1 MSLMSITSSKLNRT
15 DSGPPHS
22 VASTFHVLNLG
33 DEVASHT
40 HSKVPASVTES
51 LRSSVPGGSQTSADD
66 FYHDVPSSKKQ
77 KLEHFNIVSPNTH
90 TEMER
95 ILARLSPK
103 PQPSEAKLPVDQSL
117 FSRIPSE
124 QHLLKRHSHHM
135 FDDETNPD
143 FSDDHTDLDKS
154 PSSLP
159 SGEIPRTSTDLVETE
174 PSQAVHIDMAEVL
187 RLKQELLAANSTIA
201 LQEQELAQTRVI
213 KHTIDQALGPPSEA
227 EFNGREVTEQT
238 IANLQSAFKASQTGF
253 TSIQD
258 GWNTQDDS
266 QSDMSDALSAGAYN
280 RNRAF
285 WTSATQ
291 QAMSTNMS
299 PIKERPY
306 GEPFRLPC
314 NSPYSE
320 DSNRFW
326 TGSST
331 NSCVPSHDVFQSHRV
346 FSGPASG
353 SFTLDSN
360 IPEEQARYLQAP
372 GPGPRRSFTQNS
384 RGGPCFPSHGT
395 PWPAAFASSPESTL
409 SRSSIERSNGAYQ
422 QQVAMYPIHTYHQRP
437 IGTPLSPTAT
447 EFNTSNSWQSS
458 SVGTNPSQTYISP
471 LEPINY
477 RRLLDK
483 NVSCDWK
490 YIVDKIVCN
499 NDQQASI
506 FLQQKL
512 KVGTT
517 EQKYEIIEA
526 IVHQA
531 YPLMVNRFGNFLVQR
546 CFEHGTPDQIIA
558 IANAIKGNTLS
569 LSMDPFG
576 CHVIQKAFDCVPEEH
591 KAVMVHELLRRI
603 PETVIHRY
611 ACHVWQKLFEL
622 RWSGEPPQIMS
633 KVNEALCGMWHEVAL
648 GETGSLVVQNIF
660 ENCVEDEKRPAI
672 EEVLSKI
679 DILAHG
685 QFGNWC
691 IQHVCEHGAPH
702 DKSRAVEHI
711 LAWSVDYS
719 MDQFASKIVEK
730 CLKIGGSEFLD
741 RYLARVCTGRSDRP
755 RMPLIDIA
763 GDQYGNYLIQW
774 ILINASPH
782 QRELVASHIRKHM
795 VSLRGSKFGSRV
807 AMLCCNHSH
816 TTRPGPGAGLSVN
829 RFGNFGDDRY
839 QMPGQHGGRFSRA
852 TQWNPNYPPFR

>member
-1 MSLMSITSSKLNRT
+1 MSLMAPASSKPSHT
-15 DSGPPHS
+15 ESEPHRS
-22 VASTFHVLNLG
+22 AASAVHVLG
-33 DEVASHT
+33 FEHEV
-40 HSKVPASVTES
+40 P
-51 LRSSVPGGSQTSADD
+51 
-66 FYHDVPSSKKQ
+66 KQ
-77 KLEHFNIVSPNTH
+77 KLEHSSIASPTAH
-90 TEMER
+90 TEMDR
-95 ILARLSPK
+95 ILAKLSPK
-103 PQPSEAKLPVDQSL
+103 PQLFETMSSVEQNL
-117 FSRIPSE
+117 FSRLPSE
-124 QHLLKRHSHHM
+124 QYLLKRHSHHM
-135 FDDETNPD
+135 YDDRTD
-143 FSDDHTDLDKS
+143 SDYGDNYADLDKS
-154 PSSLP
+154 SHSVPSA
-159 SGEIPRTSTDLVETE
+159 EVPRAPISLVETE
-174 PSQAVHIDMAEVL
+174 PSHDAHINMAEVL
-187 RLKQELLAANSTIA
+187 RLKQELLAANSKIA

-238 IANLQSAFKASQTGF
+238 IANLQSAFKASQSGF

-258 GWNTQDDS
+258 GWNTHEDS

-280 RNRAF
+280 RSRGL
-285 WTSATQ
+285 WTSTAQKVMNTTISSPAT
-291 QAMSTNMS
+291 
-299 PIKERPY
+299 ERPY
-306 GEPFRLPC
+306 GEPFPLPS
-314 NSPYSE
+314 NSPYGE

-326 TGSST
+326 AGSST
-331 NSCVPSHDVFQSHRV
+331 SPSVSSHDVFPSHRV
-346 FSGPASG
+346 FSGPVTGA
-353 SFTLDSN
+353 FTLDAHS
-360 IPEEQARYLQAP
+360 PEEQIRYIQ
-372 GPGPRRSFTQNS
+372 GPALGPRRSFTQNG
-384 RGGPCFPSHGT
+384 RGGSCFPAHGT
-395 PWPAAFASSPESTL
+395 PWGAFALSPESTFSRL
-409 SRSSIERSNGAYQ
+409 SVDRPNGTYQ
-422 QQVAMYPIHTYHQRP
+422 QVGLYPVHPYHQRP
-437 IGTPLSPTAT
+437 VGTPLSPTAT
-447 EFNTSNSWQSS
+447 EFNANNSWQTSS
-458 SVGTNPSQTYISP
+458 IGTNSSQTYISP

-531 YPLMVNRFGNFLVQR
+531 YPLMINRFGNFLVQR

-622 RWSGEPPQIMS
+622 RWSAEPPQIMS

-691 IQHVCEHGAPH
+691 IQHVCEHGVPH
-702 DKSRAVEHI
+702 DKSRAIEHI

-763 GDQYGNYLIQW
+763 GDQYGNYLVQW
-774 ILINASPH
+774 ILINAAPH

-807 AMLCCNHSH
+807 AMLCCNPSH

-829 RFGNFGDDRY
+829 RFSNFGDDRY
-839 QMPGQHGGRFSRA
+839 QISGQHGGRFTR
-852 TQWNPNYPPFR
+852 TNQWNPNYPPFR

>member
-1 MSLMSITSSKLNRT
+1 MSLMSIASSKLNCT
-15 DSGPPHS
+15 DSGLPHS
-22 VASTFHVLNLG
+22 VASTSHVLDLEG
-33 DEVASHT
+33 GVASHA
-40 HSKVPASVTES
+40 HSKAPASVSES
-51 LRSSVPGGSQTSADD
+51 LRSSVPGGSQTAADD
-66 FYHDVPSSKKQ
+66 FYHDVTSSKKQ
-77 KLEHFNIVSPNTH
+77 KLEHFNIVSPCTH
-90 TEMER
+90 TEMDR
-95 ILARLSPK
+95 ILAKLSPK

-135 FDDETNPD
+135 FDNETNPD
-143 FSDDHTDLDKS
+143 FGDEHTDLDKS

-159 SGEIPRTSTDLVETE
+159 SGEIPRTSSDLVETE
-174 PSQAVHIDMAEVL
+174 PSQAAHIDMAEVL
-187 RLKQELLAANSTIA
+187 RLKQELLAANSKIA

-238 IANLQSAFKASQTGF
+238 IANLQSAFKASQTCF

-285 WTSATQ
+285 WTSTTQ

-299 PIKERPY
+299 PTMERPY
-306 GEPFRLPC
+306 GEPLHLPC
-314 NSPYSE
+314 NSTYGE

-326 TGSST
+326 AGSST
-331 NSCVPSHDVFQSHRV
+331 NPCVPSHDVFQSHRV
-346 FSGPASG
+346 ISGPAPG
-353 SFTLDSN
+353 PFTLDAS
-360 IPEEQARYLQAP
+360 IPEEQVRYLQAP
-372 GPGPRRSFTQNS
+372 GLGPRRSFTQNS
-384 RGGPCFPSHGT
+384 RGGSCFSSHGT

-409 SRSSIERSNGAYQ
+409 SRSSMERSNAAYQ
-422 QQVAMYPIHTYHQRP
+422 QVGLYPIHTYHQRP

-447 EFNTSNSWQSS
+447 EFNTSNSWQASS
-458 SVGTNPSQTYISP
+458 MGTNPSQTYISP

-512 KVGTT
+512 KVGTN

-730 CLKIGGSEFLD
+730 CLKIGGSEFLE

-774 ILINASPH
+774 ILINAASH

-807 AMLCCNHSH
+807 AMLCCNPSH

-829 RFGNFGDDRY
+829 RFGNFSDERY
-839 QMPGQHGGRFSRA
+839 QMPGQHSGRFSRA